1 MMLGNKSI
9 MDISGSAL
17 SAERRR
23 MALIANNIANVNTTR
38 GEGGEP
44 YRRKFA
50 IFKTLLDN
58 EMGGAGSSD
67 TLNEIGVKIDKIM
80 TDKSPF
86 LSVYDPNHPDADEK
100 GFVKYPNVN
109 IVEEMVDL
117 VAASRAYEANVAVIT
132 NTKGLMMKAL
142 EILKI

>member
-1 MMLGNKSI
+1 MFGEKGI

-23 MALIANNIANVNTTR
+23 IALIANNIANVNTTR

-44 YRRKFA
+44 YKRKYA

-58 EMGGAGSSD
+58 EMGGAGS
-67 TLNEIGVKIDKIM
+67 TNTMNEIGVKIDKIM
-80 TDKSPF
+80 TDNSPF
-86 LSVYDPNHPDADEK
+86 LRVYDPEHPDANEE
-100 GFVKYPNVN
+100 GFVQFPNVN

-117 VAASRAYEANVAVIT
+117 VAASRAYEANVAVIKAT
-132 NTKGLMMKAL
+132 RGLMMKAL
-142 EILKI
+142 EILKF